1 MQSKRF
7 KFVFQELSN
16 SRSLS
21 NQKKLIILK
30 KNFLISGFKKK
41 IKKYTRFFSSE
52 TCFFLPETYNKADL
66 SINTDIIYY
75 PIKFIDFENSLLKIF
90 KRQKTTFNNLE
101 IKNYNSLFNNNNN
114 KQIHLT
120 EIESKI
126 LLLLFKNNVVRKK
139 ILNKKILHQ
148 SDLIDSKSLE
158 SHLYRLRKKLIN
170 IDSKKKI
177 VLIENQGLKII

>member
-1 MQSKRF
+1 M
-7 KFVFQELSN
+7 
-16 SRSLS
+16 
-21 NQKKLIILK
+21 IIAESMRRLQ
-30 KNFLISGFKKK
+30 
-41 IKKYTRFFSSE
+41 
-52 TCFFLPETYNKADL
+52 
-66 SINTDIIYY
+66 IYY

-139 ILNKKILHQ
+139 ILNKNILHQ
-148 SDLIDSKSLE
+148 YI
-158 SHLYRLRKKLIN
+158 IN
-170 IDSKKKI
+170 YPGFVISCYY
-177 VLIENQGLKII
+177 

>member
-1 MQSKRF
+1 M
-7 KFVFQELSN
+7 
-16 SRSLS
+16 
-21 NQKKLIILK
+21 
-30 KNFLISGFKKK
+30 
-41 IKKYTRFFSSE
+41 
-52 TCFFLPETYNKADL
+52 
-66 SINTDIIYY
+66 
-75 PIKFIDFENSLLKIF
+75 LKIF
-90 KRQKTTFNNLE
+90 KRQKTVFNNLE
-101 IKNYNSLFNNNNN
+101 IKNYDTLFNNNNN

-139 ILNKKILHQ
+139 ILNKNILHQ